1 MSSFK
6 RLTNT
11 TGTETTAAPDRL
23 LGADQFLGGRGLSRR
38 SVLGS
43 TLGIGVAGLGTLL
56 LSACGFRPM
65 YGDPAAAGSAGGA
78 TSAKLAQ
85 VEIDAIADRLGQQ
98 LNNLLRDRMNPT
110 GQPDKPKYHL
120 AVTLGKNSTTI
131 ATGDSNTRHQDLTV
145 TANYWL
151 SRADSGDTTT
161 YLLSNINS
169 RVTVNYDTLD
179 DPYNDIATEQD
190 AERRAIEQLADMIT
204 TRVSAYFSQ
213 NAG

>member
-6 RLTNT
+6 RLT
-11 TGTETTAAPDRL
+11 ETTAEPSATTV
-23 LGADQFLGGRGLSRR
+23 ADQLVQGSALSRR
-38 SVLGS
+38 SVLAS
-43 TLGIGVAGLGTLL
+43 SLGIGVAGLGTLL

-65 YGDPAAAGSAGGA
+65 YGDPTAANSPGGA
-78 TSAKLAQ
+78 NRAKLAEVQ
-85 VEIDAIADRLGQQ
+85 IDAIADRLGQQ
-98 LNNLLRDRMNPT
+98 LNNLLRDRMNPA

-120 AVTLGKNSTTI
+120 SVTLDKNSTTI
-131 ATGDSNTRHQDLTV
+131 ASGNANTRHQDLTV
-145 TANYWL
+145 TATYWL
-151 SRADSGDTTT
+151 SQANTGDNTT
-161 YLLSNINS
+161 YLLSGLNS

-204 TRVSAYFSQ
+204 TRVSAYFAT